1 MSHLF
6 DYVFSSFLRIKE
18 DARGGLIGHQGK
30 RIRIMTHL
38 RDFKFQISH
47 HYHPTEVHCRLLT
60 QGKVLICPYASW
72 HSCKIRFRTRSLPR
86 QSLLGSGLRDS
97 PCALIGGALCHP
109 ALRAPLRG
117 FRLRQ
122 GSAET
127 SRGSGLLFVG
137 EQGASPLPH
146 AMPPVERD
154 YW

>member
-1 MSHLF
+1 MQ
-6 DYVFSSFLRIKE
+6 
-18 DARGGLIGHQGK
+18 AQGK
-30 RIRIMTHL
+30 RMRIMTHL

-109 ALRAPLRG
+109 ALRAPLA
-117 FRLRQ
+117 RL
-122 GSAET
+122 
-127 SRGSGLLFVG
+127 RGSGSLFVG
-137 EQGASPLPH
+137 EQGASPLPT
-146 AMPPVERD
+146 AMPPGERAQHERARRARVGNSPRREPRQD
-154 YW
+154 KSPASCGAV